1 MNRLK
6 RLNRLTVANGGI
18 SALILFIILTG
29 CIAEIDRPT
38 DVPDAIATSTATAPT
53 PTAEPPTPTPTLV
66 PAPPDTPTPPPTLD
80 PAVPLFLDILT
91 PSFGA
96 VIRTDVLT
104 VIGSTLPLATVRVNA
119 QVIRADAEG
128 RFEANVTL
136 FPGQNVISIVVLGA
150 EGSQLRDF
158 VMVQHN
164 PPPPPSPPPFFLVLD
179 QPGNLTFVVDQPVL
193 LAGRTSLQAR
203 VTVNGVGV
211 PVDDNGSFST
221 LVALT
226 PGTNIIQVVALNP
239 EGRTLRSS
247 ISIIYD
253 P

>member
-1 MNRLK
+1 MNRP
-6 RLNRLTVANGGI
+6 NRLTVANGGF
-18 SALILFIILTG
+18 SALLLFILLTG
-29 CIAEIDRPT
+29 CVAEIERT
-38 DVPDAIATSTATAPT
+38 RVVPEVIATSTATAPT
-53 PTAEPPTPTPTLV
+53 PTANPPTPAPTLV
-66 PAPPDTPTPPPTLD
+66 PAPPDTPAPTPTLD

-91 PSFGA
+91 PSFGE

-104 VIGSTLPLATVRVNA
+104 LIGSTLPQATVRVNA
-119 QVIRADAEG
+119 LVVRADAEG

-136 FPGQNVISIVVLGA
+136 FPGQNVISIVVLGTD
-150 EGSQLRDF
+150 GSQLRDF

-164 PPPPPSPPPFFLVLD
+164 PPPPPSPPPFFLVVD

-193 LAGRTSLQAR
+193 LAGRTSLEAR

-211 PVDDNGSFST
+211 PVDDNGRFST

-239 EGRTLRSS
+239 QGRTLRSS